1 MGKYNR
7 KLFKVITIGMDVHRD
22 LISLKRSP
30 GESFSELIRR
40 LISKYRSKEEE
51 LTFSFIR
58 LVSAEVK
65 EFYGSGLFG

>member
-7 KLFKVITIGMDVHRD
+7 RLFKVITIGIDVHRG
-22 LISLKRSP
+22 LSSLKRGP

-40 LISKYRSKEEE
+40 LISKYRSKEEIA
-51 LTFSFIR
+51 FSFVR
-58 LVSAEVK
+58 PVSAEVK